1 MSIPVS
7 VKNLTVDWYLADNV
21 YSADGKRLLLK
32 KASKLTNTIIER
44 LQREFLINDNSNHYV
59 DITLDPTGTMDD
71 EKLKEE
77 VEKQEITRDLIY
89 EQDNDIKSYVNNDL
103 KKQVITSLNDTYISS
118 KQIEDN
124 IDTIKKCISDITY
137 QILTNK
143 NFCYSLGQYKEDIAT
158 KGDEHSFRVAQFAIV
173 LADIYNN
180 KLAERGKEIDLA
192 SIGLAAILHDYGTR
206 FKDEKEM
213 KKLSFC
219 ELTDSFI
226 NKYKVDFDLLK
237 HPYNEKY
244 HTIYSYIDLS
254 DTLSSSVCNMILL
267 SNSTEKSDLLS
278 AHRDLSSPYI
288 VASKII
294 NLCNFYDS
302 LLSSAIKDNI
312 PLENVSAVLFQ
323 LAENGL
329 INKELTNLFFENIPL
344 YSVGVRV
351 LLSNGWYGTV
361 IERYSGNDAAKPKV
375 KIIGKDVNNFDGT
388 TFDDIPNEIDLRET
402 TTITVKRIV
411 ASSEILST
419 KIKLNS
425 VNAIVNDQL
434 NTRHISS
441 LENFHHK

>member
-7 VKNLTVDWYLADNV
+7 VKNLAVDWYLADNL
-21 YSADGKRLLLK
+21 YSTDDKRLLLK
-32 KASKLTNTIIER
+32 KSSKLTNTIIER
-44 LQREFLINDNSNHYV
+44 LQKEFLVNDNSNYYV
-59 DITLDPTGTMDD
+59 DVTLDPTDTMDD

-77 VEKQEITRDLIY
+77 VEKLEITRELIY
-89 EQDNDIKSYVNNDL
+89 EQDNDIKSFVNDDL
-103 KKQVITSLNDTYISS
+103 KNQVIVSLNESYYSL

-124 IDTIKKCISDITY
+124 IDSIKKCISDITY
-137 QILTNK
+137 QVLTNK
-143 NFCYSLGQYKEDIAT
+143 NFCYSLGQYKEDTAT

-173 LADIYNN
+173 LADIYN
-180 KLAERGKEIDLA
+180 KQVERGKKIDLDA
-192 SIGLAAILHDYGTR
+192 IGLAAILHDYGTR
-206 FKDEKEM
+206 FKDKKEM
-213 KKLSFC
+213 ERLSSLEF
-219 ELTDSFI
+219 TNSFV
-226 NKYKVDFDLLK
+226 NKYGINSDILNQSYV
-237 HPYNEKY
+237 EKY
-244 HTIYSYIDLS
+244 HSIYSYIDLS
-254 DTLSSSVCNMILL
+254 NKLSSSVCNMILL
-267 SNSTEKSDLLS
+267 SNSTENSYLLS
-278 AHRDLSSPYI
+278 IHKDQTSPYI

-302 LLSSAIKDNI
+302 LLSIVIKDNI
-312 PLENVSAVLFQ
+312 SLENVSTSLFQ

-344 YSVGVRV
+344 YSIGVRV

-361 IERYSGNDAAKPKV
+361 VERYTGNDSFKPKV
-375 KIIGKDVNNFDGT
+375 KIIGKDINNFDST

-441 LENFHHK
+441 LENLHK